1 MIIASLLCTKW
12 LRIYVSHYYVLL
24 LNHDSYFNL
33 CPIARLIDDKI

>member
-1 MIIASLLCTKW
+1 MITASLLCIKVY
-12 LRIYVSHYYVLL
+12 IYESHYYVLL

>member
-12 LRIYVSHYYVLL
+12 LRIYESHYVLL